1 MCNTHDVE
9 FVYFVVVSFRGA
21 FCYSGNKSKGVDY
34 VFVTPQLY
42 LAPYQP
48 ITGGGFERC
57 TKSAAHGPLSTLH
70 EIEAIVE
77 KL

>member
-21 FCYSGNKSKGVDY
+21 FCYSKGVDY